1 MRYAFAVWLMMFGLL
16 LVGAA
21 GCKKDAATGNTNA
34 NNPGASGKVKDDAG
48 GLSKPGKP
56 NPPPP

>member
-1 MRYAFAVWLMMFGLL
+1 MRYAFAVWLVMLGLL
-16 LVGAA
+16 LGGVA
-21 GCKKDAATGNTNA
+21 GCKKDAAAGNTNA
-34 NNPGASGKVKDDAG
+34 NSPTGSGKVKDDAG